1 MLWMMPAWVAW
12 CWSGTGDDQHQ
23 DDLVDL
29 SQDDL
34 VDDGRVGGV
43 VQVMTCIRMIVDA
56 HRQGGDDL
64 HQDDDADKVVLVR
77 TTMWWMTAPR
87 MTWWTTA
94 SSGGWLADLPRARVV
109 RRRAHQ
115 VLTGFRI
122 CRARVGGPPPGPKT
136 TEGMR

>member
-1 MLWMMPAWVAW
+1 M
-12 CWSGTGDDQHQ
+12 
-23 DDLVDL
+23 DL

-94 SSGGWLADLPRARVV
+94 AWVALCRDLKQPKAYGNLAVNRTFETAR
-109 RRRAHQ
+109 
-115 VLTGFRI
+115 
-122 CRARVGGPPPGPKT
+122 
-136 TEGMR
+136 